1 MSDEEVLGQILM
13 LAYPGDAPGALLFDW
28 IENRALGGVKIFGW
42 NAEDS
47 TQVARSVAAIQGS
60 ALRSR
65 LGIPLLVATDQ
76 EGGWIRHIKG
86 ATTITPGNM
95 AIGASGRPYDA
106 YKSAYLIGKELA
118 ALGVNMNFAPSVDL
132 ATKPKSYIIG
142 PRAFSDDP
150 QVAAA
155 LGCAFVRGLSDAGI
169 IATAKHFPGHGDTE
183 SDSHGVL
190 PVIRID
196 EKTLWDR
203 ELLPYRVLAAEG
215 IPAIMSGHLSFPLIT
230 SDGLPASLSP
240 YFMKVILRQKIGF
253 KGLAVTDD
261 LAMNGAGEAA
271 GSISEAC
278 VKAVE
283 AGNDLLLIS
292 QLITTDNSAWK
303 RLLSAYRGDRAFRE
317 SAREAATQVVATK
330 LKYLKPKGRVAQIP
344 DLSILAAKV
353 PAPEAAAFFAQQA
366 YRSVTALKS
375 ANLPFMPKGRLLV
388 AGPFRDF
395 LEAAAEAYPK
405 ATSFR
410 FSYEPEGAAQSAELK
425 SFELA
430 LSDVDSVLVCVA
442 NQAGMDFAK
451 AAHEAGKSV
460 AILSAQSPA
469 PLAQAPWAES
479 AVAVYSYSRESL
491 CAGLAVLTGKAKAQ
505 GKLPLKLPK

>member
-1 MSDEEVLGQILM
+1 M
-13 LAYPGDAPGALLFDW
+13 
-28 IENRALGGVKIFGW
+28 
-42 NAEDS
+42 
-47 TQVARSVAAIQGS
+47 
-60 ALRSR
+60 
-65 LGIPLLVATDQ
+65 
-76 EGGWIRHIKG
+76 
-86 ATTITPGNM
+86 
-95 AIGASGRPYDA
+95 
-106 YKSAYLIGKELA
+106 
-118 ALGVNMNFAPSVDL
+118 
-132 ATKPKSYIIG
+132 
-142 PRAFSDDP
+142 
-150 QVAAA
+150 
-155 LGCAFVRGLSDAGI
+155 
-169 IATAKHFPGHGDTE
+169 
-183 SDSHGVL
+183 
-190 PVIRID
+190 
-196 EKTLWDR
+196 
-203 ELLPYRVLAAEG
+203 
-215 IPAIMSGHLSFPLIT
+215 
-230 SDGLPASLSP
+230 
-240 YFMKVILRQKIGF
+240 
-253 KGLAVTDD
+253 
-261 LAMNGAGEAA
+261 
-271 GSISEAC
+271 
-278 VKAVE
+278 
-283 AGNDLLLIS
+283 
-292 QLITTDNSAWK
+292 
-303 RLLSAYRGDRAFRE
+303 
-317 SAREAATQVVATK
+317 
-330 LKYLKPKGRVAQIP
+330 KPKGRVAQIP